1 MSKAANMLAVSRTA
15 SRLALGYYSF
25 LVAHSVAVN
34 PKSIN
39 SLPPTKALGDHPIGE
54 IKRKDGTAHVLNM
67 RYYLDM
73 LREDRGLQSEFLR
86 TWATGA
92 LLTLG
97 DELKNFDYFDRA
109 PILELI
115 YHLRN
120 GVAHGNRLTVDAK
133 GQKRLKKFPAHN
145 RNAVAKSPAGVIYE
159 ITSSSSG
166 SLLFDFMGPADLIDL
181 LQSVEVHLSR
191 AAAAIASERKS
202 S

>member
-1 MSKAANMLAVSRTA
+1 
-15 SRLALGYYSF
+15 
-25 LVAHSVAVN
+25 
-34 PKSIN
+34 
-39 SLPPTKALGDHPIGE
+39 
-54 IKRKDGTAHVLNM
+54 M

-120 GVAHGNRLTVDAK
+120 DVAHGNRLTVDAK
-133 GQKRLKKFPAHN
+133 GQKRLRKFPAHN
-145 RNAVAKSPAGVIYE
+145 RNAVAKNPAGVIYE

-191 AAAAIASERKS
+191 AATALASERKS

>member
-1 MSKAANMLAVSRTA
+1 MSKAANMFAVSQTA
-15 SRLALGYYSF
+15 GRLARGYYSF

-39 SLPPTKALGDHPIGE
+39 SLPPAKSPSNHPVGE
-54 IKRKDGTAHVLNM
+54 IKRKDGTAHVLDM
-67 RYYLDM
+67 RHYLDV
-73 LREDRGLQSEFLR
+73 LREDRGLQEEFLR
-86 TWATGA
+86 TWAIGA

-97 DELKNFDYFDRA
+97 DELKKFAYFDRA
-109 PILELI
+109 PILEMV

-120 GVAHGNRLTVDAK
+120 SVAHGNRFTIDAD

-145 RNAVAKSPAGVIYE
+145 RNAEVKSPAGAVYE
-159 ITSSSSG
+159 IINSTSG

-181 LQSVEVHLSR
+181 LQSVEVHLSQ
-191 AAAAIASERKS
+191 AAAALAPERKS